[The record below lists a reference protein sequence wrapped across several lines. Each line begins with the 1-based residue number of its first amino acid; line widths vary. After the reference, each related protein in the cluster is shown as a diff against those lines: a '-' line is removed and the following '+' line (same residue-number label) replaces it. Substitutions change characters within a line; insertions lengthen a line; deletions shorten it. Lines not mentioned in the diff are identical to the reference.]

1 MSHTFEQI
9 VRDYGP
15 LLTRVAS
22 SYEADPALCEELT
35 QEIVLAVWQSLAR
48 FAGNSSL
55 KTYILKIAHNQAV
68 THVSKAVR
76 RPPTEQMSEH
86 ISEQYGFTAS
96 HSQPEQL
103 LDQAQQ
109 RQRLLVAVRALPIQ
123 SRQVLT
129 LSFEGLGYTDI
140 AQICGLSTTHVGVI
154 LSRTKAA
161 LQQELTS

>member
-1 MSHTFEQI
+1 MSNTFEQI
-9 VRDYGP
+9 AKEYGP
-15 LLTRVAS
+15 ILTRVAS
-22 SYEADPALCEELT
+22 SYEADPTLCEELT

-55 KTYILKIAHNQAV
+55 KTYILKVAHNRAV

-76 RPPTEQMSEH
+76 CPLTEP
-86 ISEQYGFTAS
+86 ISEQYCPGAAA
-96 HSQPEQL
+96 SQPEQQL
-103 LDQAQQ
+103 EQTQQ

-129 LSFEGLGYTDI
+129 LSLEGLGYTDI
-140 AQICGLSTTHVGVI
+140 AQICGLTTSNVGVI
-154 LSRTKAA
+154 LNRAKAA